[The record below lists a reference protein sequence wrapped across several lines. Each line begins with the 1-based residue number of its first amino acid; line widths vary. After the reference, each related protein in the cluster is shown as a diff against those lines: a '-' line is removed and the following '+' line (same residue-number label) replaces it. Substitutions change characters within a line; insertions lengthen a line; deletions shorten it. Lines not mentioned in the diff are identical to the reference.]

1 MSDLKMPEL
10 RLPGDPVPA
19 ASAATATATAQPAA
33 PTAAAAA
40 QTAAQPAEADP
51 SLRLDALSE
60 EERAA
65 VLEFVQRI
73 DIHDAQTVLG
83 YGNEAQE
90 QISKF
95 SDRVLENVRTKD
107 TGEISDMLAQLVAEL
122 KGFDANEE
130 KKGFFSKLFN
140 KAGNE
145 VTALKAKYDK
155 VEVNVDAIVTTLQNH
170 KKQLIDDI
178 AMLDSLYEN
187 NQAYFRTL
195 SLYIVAGEEKLRQL
209 REEELPPLMAKAQ
222 ETGDPA
228 DAQAANDFAQL
239 CDRFEKKLHDLKLS
253 RMVSVQMGPQVRLMQ
268 NNDTILAEKIQST
281 IVNTIPLWKSQ
292 MVIALGLSHADRAL
306 EAERA
311 VTDMTNDLLKKNAE
325 LLKQGTIRTAQE
337 AERGVIDIETIR
349 TANTSLI
356 ETLSEVQRIQLEG
369 AQKRQEASDEL
380 NRLEKE
386 LKDKLLEIRK

>member
-10 RLPGDPVPA
+10 RLPGDPAPA
-19 ASAATATATAQPAA
+19 AAATATATAQPAV
-33 PTAAAAA
+33 PSAA
-40 QTAAQPAEADP
+40 QTAAQPVEADP

-90 QISKF
+90 QISQF

-155 VEVNVDAIVTTLQNH
+155 VEVNVDTIVTTLQNH

-311 VTDMTNDLLKKNAE
+311 VTDMTNDLLKKNAD

>member
-10 RLPGDPVPA
+10 RLPGDPAPA
-19 ASAATATATAQPAA
+19 AAATATATAQPAA
-33 PTAAAAA
+33 PSAA
-40 QTAAQPAEADP
+40 QTAAQPVEADP

-90 QISKF
+90 QISQF

>member
-1 MSDLKMPEL
+1 MNDSNMPEL

-19 ASAATATATAQPAA
+19 AAASAVQSA
-33 PTAAAAA
+33 PAAAAV
-40 QTAAQPAEADP
+40 AAAPSIQADP

-65 VLEFVQRI
+65 VLDFAQRI

-90 QISKF
+90 QISQF

-107 TGEISDMLAQLVAEL
+107 TGEVSDMLAQLVAEL

-155 VEVNVDAIVTTLQNH
+155 VEVNVDTIVNALQGH
-170 KKQLIDDI
+170 KKQLIDDV
-178 AMLDSLYEN
+178 AMLDSLYES
-187 NQAYFRTL
+187 NQQYFRTL
-195 SLYIVAGEEKLRQL
+195 TLYIVAGEEKLRQL

-228 DAQAANDFAQL
+228 DAQAANDFSQL

-349 TANTSLI
+349 MANNSLI

>member
-1 MSDLKMPEL
+1 MSDTKIPEL
-10 RLPGDPVPA
+10 RLPGE
-19 ASAATATATAQPAA
+19 
-33 PTAAAAA
+33 AAAAVQSA
-40 QTAAQPAEADP
+40 PAAEAVEADP
-51 SLRLDALSE
+51 SLQLQNLTE
-60 EERAA
+60 EEQKA
-65 VLEFVQRI
+65 VVDFVQRI
-73 DIHDAQTVLG
+73 DIRDAQTVLG

-90 QISKF
+90 QISQF

-107 TGEISDMLAQLVAEL
+107 TGEVSDMLAQLVAEL

-130 KKGFFSKLFN
+130 KKGFFAKLFN

-155 VEVNVDAIVTTLQNH
+155 VEVNVDSIVDTLQAH

-178 AMLDSLYEN
+178 AMLDGLYEN
-187 NQAYFRTL
+187 NQQYFRTL
-195 SLYIVAGEEKLRQL
+195 TLYIVAGEEKLRQL

-228 DAQAANDFAQL
+228 DAQAANDFGQL

-292 MVIALGLSHADRAL
+292 MVIALGLSHAERAL
-306 EAERA
+306 DAERA

-325 LLKQGTIRTAQE
+325 MLKQGTIRTAQE

-349 TANTSLI
+349 MANTSLI
-356 ETLSEVQRIQLEG
+356 ETLTEVQRIQMEG

-386 LKDKLLEIRK
+386 LKDKLLEIR

>member
-10 RLPGDPVPA
+10 RLPGDPAPA
-19 ASAATATATAQPAA
+19 AAATATATAQPAA
-33 PTAAAAA
+33 PSAA
-40 QTAAQPAEADP
+40 QTAAQPVEADP

-90 QISKF
+90 QISQF

-311 VTDMTNDLLKKNAE
+311 VTDMTNALLKKNAE

>member
-10 RLPGDPVPA
+10 RLPGDPAPA
-19 ASAATATATAQPAA
+19 AAATATATAQPAA
-33 PTAAAAA
+33 PSTA
-40 QTAAQPAEADP
+40 QTAAQPVEADP

-90 QISKF
+90 QISQF

-170 KKQLIDDI
+170 KK
-178 AMLDSLYEN
+178 
-187 NQAYFRTL
+187 
-195 SLYIVAGEEKLRQL
+195 
-209 REEELPPLMAKAQ
+209 
-222 ETGDPA
+222 
-228 DAQAANDFAQL
+228 
-239 CDRFEKKLHDLKLS
+239 
-253 RMVSVQMGPQVRLMQ
+253 
-268 NNDTILAEKIQST
+268 
-281 IVNTIPLWKSQ
+281 
-292 MVIALGLSHADRAL
+292 
-306 EAERA
+306 
-311 VTDMTNDLLKKNAE
+311 
-325 LLKQGTIRTAQE
+325 
-337 AERGVIDIETIR
+337 
-349 TANTSLI
+349 
-356 ETLSEVQRIQLEG
+356 
-369 AQKRQEASDEL
+369 
-380 NRLEKE
+380 
-386 LKDKLLEIRK
+386 

>member
-1 MSDLKMPEL
+1 MSDNQIPEL
-10 RLPGDPVPA
+10 RLPGD
-19 ASAATATATAQPAA
+19 
-33 PTAAAAA
+33 AAAAV
-40 QTAAQPAEADP
+40 QTAPAAEPVAADP
-51 SLRLDALSE
+51 SLMLDNLTE
-60 EERAA
+60 EEKKA
-65 VLEFVQRI
+65 VTDFVARI
-73 DIHDAQTVLG
+73 DVHDAQTVLG

-90 QISKF
+90 QISQF

-107 TGEISDMLAQLVAEL
+107 TGEVSDMLAQLVAEL

-130 KKGFFSKLFN
+130 KKGFFARLFN
-140 KAGNE
+140 KAGSE

-155 VEVNVDAIVTTLQNH
+155 VETNVDSIVNTLQAH

-178 AMLDSLYEN
+178 TMLDGLYDN
-187 NQAYFRTL
+187 NQKYFRTL
-195 SLYIVAGEEKLRQL
+195 TLYIVAGEEKLRQL

-292 MVIALGLSHADRAL
+292 MVIALGLSHAERAL
-306 EAERA
+306 DAERA

-349 TANTSLI
+349 MANSSLI
-356 ETLSEVQRIQLEG
+356 ETLSEVQRIQMEG
-369 AQKRQEASDEL
+369 AQQRQEASNEL

-386 LKDKLLEIRK
+386 LKDKLLEIR

>member
-10 RLPGDPVPA
+10 RLPGDPAPA
-19 ASAATATATAQPAA
+19 AAATATATAQPAA
-33 PTAAAAA
+33 PSAA
-40 QTAAQPAEADP
+40 QTAAQPVEADP

-90 QISKF
+90 QISQF

-155 VEVNVDAIVTTLQNH
+155 VEVNVDTIVTTLQNH

-325 LLKQGTIRTAQE
+325 MLKQGTIRTAQE

-356 ETLSEVQRIQLEG
+356 ETLSEVQRIQVEG